1 MAGFFLSVAIDAMSV
16 KLTLYS
22 RTGCHLCED
31 MEQAL
36 SELAVEL
43 DFNTEIILIENNNAL
58 EQAWGTKVPV
68 LVIGN
73 DIICEYFLDKPALL
87 AAIERHQ

>member
-1 MAGFFLSVAIDAMSV
+1 MPV

-36 SELAVEL
+36 PELAIEL
-43 DFNTEIILIENNNAL
+43 DFNTDIVLIDNNHEL

-68 LVIGN
+68 LTHGD
-73 DIICEYFLDKPALL
+73 DIICEVFLDKITLSK
-87 AAIERHQ
+87 AIAKHV

>member
-1 MAGFFLSVAIDAMSV
+1 MSI

-36 SELAVEL
+36 PELATEL
-43 DFNTEIILIENNNAL
+43 DFNTEIVLIDNNNEL
-58 EQAWGTKVPV
+58 EQIYGTKVT
-68 LVIGN
+68 LLTLGD
-73 DIICEYFLDKPALL
+73 DIICEYFLNSISNSLNISVVFFL
-87 AAIERHQ
+87 AE

>member
-1 MAGFFLSVAIDAMSV
+1 MSI

-36 SELAVEL
+36 PELATEL
-43 DFNTEIILIENNNAL
+43 DFNAEIVLIDNNNEL

-68 LVIGN
+68 LTIDD
-73 DIICEYFLDKPALL
+73 DIICEYFLDKVALS
-87 AAIERHQ
+87 AAILKHQ